1 MVLKRDKINREL
13 QLMKKDDLTT
23 GPMSQHFRRLAIP
36 AALGMLFATLYNVVD
51 VYYAGRL
58 STDAQ
63 AGLAIGYQAFFIL
76 MALGFGLSSALSALV
91 SNAKGSGDIS
101 QVQRYIAQG
110 LTFAIILTLLSM
122 FFGWFLGP
130 KLIELVSIPGAYRNA
145 GLGYFQWL
153 IFALPGFLIAYGGN
167 GILQAHGDTLS
178 MQRALMLA
186 FVANVVLN
194 PLFMF
199 GVPGIWSGMGFNGIA
214 AATIISQTG
223 VMTYILYRI
232 FQLDIMQTIKLSE
245 FKPTEEIFKQII
257 KQLLPASS
265 ALMVMFI
272 SGFVVQFALK
282 EFGGHAVA
290 AYGVALRIEQILLL
304 PVLGMTGALLPIAGQ
319 NFGAKNYDRVRS
331 ALKYCWGAGFL
342 MAAFAV
348 PALLLG
354 ANFAMSL
361 FTNDPD
367 VISAGSSYL
376 HVDAFLFP
384 IYMMLFSINSLLQAF
399 KKAIWTLYIS
409 IYRQG
414 FGVAFF
420 VWVFIS
426 ILDFDVQGVWLGI
439 ATAVSTGWVLS
450 LIIAYKVAKKEM
462 GGLLSFKR
470 PKEFINTNQSS

>member
-1 MVLKRDKINREL
+1 
-13 QLMKKDDLTT
+13 MKKDDLTK
-23 GPMSQHFRRLAIP
+23 GPMALHFRRLAIP

-51 VYYAGRL
+51 VYYAGKL

-91 SNAKGSGDIS
+91 SNAKGSGETS
-101 QVQRYIAQG
+101 QVRQYISQG
-110 LTFAIILTLLSM
+110 LTFAVILTLLSM
-122 FFGWFLGP
+122 IVGCFIGP
-130 KLIELVSIPGAYRNA
+130 TLIGIVSEPGAYRNA
-145 GLGYFQWL
+145 GLGYFGWL

-186 FVANVVLN
+186 FVANIILN

-199 GVPGIWSGMGFNGIA
+199 GVPGYLTGMGFNGIA
-214 AATIISQTG
+214 AATIISQTC
-223 VMTYILYRI
+223 VMLFILFRI
-232 FQLDIMQTIKLSE
+232 FQLEAMQSLKLSE
-245 FKPTEEIFKQII
+245 FLPSTDIFKKIFS
-257 KQLLPASS
+257 QLLPAST

-282 EFGGHAVA
+282 QFGGHAVA

-319 NFGAKNYDRVRS
+319 NFGAKEFERVRS
-331 ALKYCWGAGFL
+331 ALKYCWKAGFV
-342 MAAFAV
+342 MSIVAV
-348 PALLLG
+348 PALLFG
-354 ANFAMSL
+354 ASFAMSL

-367 VISAGSSYL
+367 VIRAGSSYL
-376 HVDAFLFP
+376 RVDAFLFP
-384 IYMMLFSINSLLQAF
+384 IYMMLFSINSILQAF

-426 ILDFDVQGVWLGI
+426 IFNFDVQGVWLGI
-439 ATAVSTGWVLS
+439 ATAVSSGWILS
-450 LIIAYKVAKKEM
+450 FVIANKVAKKEI
-462 GGLLSFKR
+462 GGLLRASD
-470 PKEFINTNQSS
+470 

>member
-1 MVLKRDKINREL
+1 
-13 QLMKKDDLTT
+13 MKKDDLTK
-23 GPMSQHFRRLAIP
+23 GPMALHFRRLAIP

-51 VYYAGRL
+51 VYYAGKL
-58 STDAQ
+58 STNAQ

-91 SNAKGSGDIS
+91 SNAKGSGETS
-101 QVQRYIAQG
+101 QVRQYISQG

-122 FFGWFLGP
+122 IVGWFIGP
-130 KLIELVSIPGAYRNA
+130 TLIGIVSEPGAYRNA
-145 GLGYFQWL
+145 GLGYFGWL

-186 FVANVVLN
+186 FVANIILN

-199 GVPGIWSGMGFNGIA
+199 GVPGYLTGMGFNGIA
-214 AATIISQTG
+214 AATIISQTC
-223 VMTYILYRI
+223 VMLFILFRI
-232 FQLDIMQTIKLSE
+232 FQLEAMQSLKLSE
-245 FKPTEEIFKQII
+245 FLPSKDIFKQIFS
-257 KQLLPASS
+257 QLLPAST

-282 EFGGHAVA
+282 QFGGHAVA

-319 NFGAKNYDRVRS
+319 NFGAKEFERVRS
-331 ALKYCWGAGFL
+331 ALKYCWKAGFV
-342 MAAFAV
+342 MSIVAV
-348 PALLLG
+348 PALLFG
-354 ANFAMSL
+354 ASFAMSL

-367 VISAGSSYL
+367 VIRAGSSYL
-376 HVDAFLFP
+376 RVDAFLFP
-384 IYMMLFSINSLLQAF
+384 IYMMLFSINSILQAF

-420 VWVFIS
+420 VWLFIS
-426 ILDFDVQGVWLGI
+426 IFNFDVQGVWLGI
-439 ATAVSTGWVLS
+439 ATAVSSGWILS
-450 LIIAYKVAKKEM
+450 FMIANKVAKKEI
-462 GGLLSFKR
+462 GGLLRASD
-470 PKEFINTNQSS
+470 

>member
-1 MVLKRDKINREL
+1 
-13 QLMKKDDLTT
+13 MKKDDLTV
-23 GPMSQHFRRLAIP
+23 GSMAVHFRRLAIP

-63 AGLAIGYQAFFIL
+63 AGLAIGYQAFFVL

-91 SNAKGSGDIS
+91 SNAKGSGETS
-101 QVQRYIAQG
+101 QVRRYISQG

-122 FFGWFLGP
+122 IIGWFIGP
-130 KLIELVSIPGAYRNA
+130 KLIGLVSEPGSYRNA
-145 GLGYFQWL
+145 GLGYFGWL

-186 FVANVVLN
+186 FFANVLLN

-199 GVPGIWSGMGFNGIA
+199 GIPNYWSGMGFNGIA
-214 AATIISQTG
+214 AATILSQTC
-223 VMTYILYRI
+223 VMVFIVFRI
-232 FQLDIMQTIKLSE
+232 FQLEAMQTFKLIE
-245 FKPTEEIFKQII
+245 FLPSSDIFKQIFS
-257 KQLLPASS
+257 QLLPASS

-319 NFGAKNYDRVRS
+319 NFGAKEYDRVRS
-331 ALKYCWGAGFL
+331 ALKYCWKAGFIMSL
-342 MAAFAV
+342 IAV
-348 PALLLG
+348 PSLLFG

-361 FTNDPD
+361 FTSDPD

-376 HVDAFLFP
+376 RVDAFLFP
-384 IYMMLFSINSLLQAF
+384 IYMMLFSINSILQAF

-426 ILDFDVQGVWLGI
+426 LFNFDVQGVWLGI
-439 ATAVSTGWVLS
+439 ATAVSSGWILS
-450 LIIAYKVAKKEM
+450 LIIANRVAQKEI
-462 GGLLSFKR
+462 GGLLRYSDR
-470 PKEFINTNQSS
+470 N